1 MWVQSLDWKDP
12 REEDMAIYSSIHAG
26 RIPWTEK
33 PGAGGVVG
41 AIVHSVAKS

>member
-1 MWVQSLDWKDP
+1 
-12 REEDMAIYSSIHAG
+12 MAIYSSIHAG

-41 AIVHSVAKS
+41 AIVHSVAKSWTPRKQLSTHMAVKC